1 MKFCYISKRWIFAAY
16 QPISWKLDLNY
27 IWPLLYVI
35 SIFHMLIKHHLPML
49 IRILGLHAA
58 LRASSVKDFYV
69 NLYVILWLVFH
80 FLFRKFKSK
89 LQKRKKKKVSKWFI
103 ACRMCLVKMLECV
116 LVKMHW
122 KYFRHQVVACKVWNE
137 YKQKG

>member
-58 LRASSVKDFYV
+58 LRASSVKGFYV

-89 LQKRKKKKVSKWFI
+89 LQKRKKKKSFEMIYCVQNVS
-103 ACRMCLVKMLECV
+103 CQNVRMCTCQDALEV
-116 LVKMHW
+116 LQTSSCGSQSLK
-122 KYFRHQVVACKVWNE
+122 RI
-137 YKQKG
+137 